1 MPTFRGYKPKTSQ
14 MKILLADDHFLVLDG
29 LEVLLSTFD
38 FVEETKRASDYME
51 LKNILNKEHFDVLL
65 LDIHFGRHDGREIIQ
80 EIKQLMP
87 GIKIIALTS
96 HSDSV
101 TIKSSVN
108 AGFDGYLLKID
119 GREEIL
125 KALDAV
131 TNGQKYFS
139 PKTQQVFFETHTS
152 KNKIE
157 LTEREK
163 EILQLI
169 VSEKTTKEIAE
180 QLCISEKT
188 VETHRGNIM
197 LKLEA
202 RNIAGMV
209 KKAIMQGLV
218 NV

>member
-1 MPTFRGYKPKTSQ
+1 

-29 LEVLLSTFD
+29 LEVLLSTFE
-38 FVEETKRASDYME
+38 FVEETKRALDYTE
-51 LKNILNKEHFDVLL
+51 LKNIVKEQFFDVIL
-65 LDIHFGRHDGREIIQ
+65 LDIHFGRHDGREIIH
-80 EIKQLMP
+80 EIKELMP
-87 GIKIIALTS
+87 DAKIIALTS

-119 GREEIL
+119 RREDIE
-125 KALDAV
+125 KALMAV
-131 TNGQKYFS
+131 TNNEKYFS
-139 PKTQQVFFETHTS
+139 PKTQQVFFEANTT

-157 LTEREK
+157 LTDREK

-169 VSEKTTKEIAE
+169 VAEQTTKEIAE
-180 QLCISEKT
+180 QLCLSEKT

-197 LKLEA
+197 LKLEV

>member
-1 MPTFRGYKPKTSQ
+1 

-29 LEVLLSTFD
+29 LEVLLSTFE
-38 FVEETKRASDYME
+38 FVDKTQSVLNFME
-51 LKNILNKEHFDVLL
+51 LKEVLKEQSFDVLL
-65 LDIHFGRHDGREIIQ
+65 LDIHFGKHDGRAIIQ

-87 GIKIIALTS
+87 DMKVIALTS

-119 GREEIL
+119 GREEIEKAL
-125 KALDAV
+125 KAVMNDE
-131 TNGQKYFS
+131 KYFS
-139 PKTQQVFFETHTS
+139 PKTRQVFFETQTS
-152 KNKIE
+152 KTKTE

-169 VSEKTTKEIAE
+169 VQEKTTKEIAE

-188 VETHRGNIM
+188 VETHRASIM
-197 LKLEA
+197 QKLEVK
-202 RNIAGMV
+202 NIAGMV
-209 KKAIMQGLV
+209 KKAIMQGLAEV
-218 NV
+218 